1 MMLVQPLLTFDAIS
15 LDELN
20 HCLVAWNHAIGP
32 WERPTYRGWFH
43 GLRLHGEL
51 IAVTAAGDLITAHC
65 AGGFTRA
72 EAMELGR
79 VCAARRY
86 WCKAVLRLW
95 RESVFPALSREHGYG
110 WAISY
115 QDTNLHQGD
124 LYRGD
129 GWIRVAGS
137 RSGTDAR
144 SGRKGRDKVVW
155 GWSVCPGAR
164 AAMKHRGQDLLAAR
178 PKRRAAA

>member
-1 MMLVQPLLTFDAIS
+1 MSLIAPLVTFDSIS

-20 HCLVAWNHAIGP
+20 RCLIAWGHHMGP
-32 WERPTYRGWFH
+32 WGRPDFRQWFH
-43 GLRLHGEL
+43 GLRLDGEL
-51 IAVTAAGDLITAHC
+51 VAVTAAADLIRSPC

-72 EAMELGR
+72 EALELGR
-79 VCAARRY
+79 VCAARRF
-86 WCKAVLRLW
+86 WCKAALRLW
-95 RESVFPALSREHGYG
+95 RESVFPALCRKHGYG
-110 WAISY
+110 WAISF

-144 SGRKGRDKVVW
+144 SG
-155 GWSVCPGAR
+155 
-164 AAMKHRGQDLLAAR
+164 
-178 PKRRAAA
+178 